1 MKIII
6 NGEDYV
12 NSDFSNALLIFKTIT
27 DRKILS
33 K

>member
-6 NGEDYV
+6 NGENYV
-12 NSDFSNALLIFKTIT
+12 KFYFSNELQIFKTT